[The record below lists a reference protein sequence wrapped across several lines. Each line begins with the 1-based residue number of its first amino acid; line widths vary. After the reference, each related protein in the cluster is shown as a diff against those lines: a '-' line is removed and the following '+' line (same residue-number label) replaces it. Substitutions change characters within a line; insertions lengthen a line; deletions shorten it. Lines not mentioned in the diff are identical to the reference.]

1 MNKQKWQEYIKKTE
15 QLMTVENNK
24 LVKLGS
30 LRVISFLL
38 AIISLTLSA
47 YQASAIGYLIS
58 ITLFIIFFYLVKRYK
73 QIEDKKAYFLEK
85 EKVLGKYL
93 ARLDDTKSGWKSFE
107 ENGASFLEEHDS
119 KSRDLDILGRSS
131 LYQFICTANT
141 LLGKK
146 TLAHALTK
154 GFQDSKIIEKR
165 QEAIKELIKQE
176 TLNLHLQTLSSQIKA
191 SSKESEEGIEQ
202 FLQQAEENSSDMNKG
217 MRLLSY
223 GIPFI
228 TLFAIVSAA
237 FGIAVL
243 PSYIIACGGILV
255 QLIIWGLYSGKS
267 EAVLGPVYYFA
278 KRITI
283 YSKLL
288 SAIEEAEF
296 KSEYLKELQN
306 KLLKDGSSTQ
316 GIKALNQ
323 LSGFIDLRYN
333 IILNILLNGLLMWD
347 VHCKDGLYQWQCLH
361 GKHMRTWLEVIG
373 EIEALISLSVP
384 AQLDRTYCYP
394 IIYKQPKPYVDFKDL
409 AHPLI
414 DGKKAVSNSFSLEQG
429 TCIITGSNMSGKTTF
444 LRSIGV
450 NLVLAYAGSVVFA
463 SDFKASKMKL
473 FTSMRIE
480 DRVDEGISTFYA
492 ELLRIKEMV
501 NYSQKNEPMLVL
513 IDEIFKG
520 TNSADRIL
528 GASETIKKLGK
539 PWVNVMVSTHDFELC
554 ELKEVGR
561 KIVNYH
567 FEEYY
572 EADKIRFDYRLK
584 QGRCQTTNAKY
595 LLKMIGILDEKRENS
610 SK

>member
-1 MNKQKWQEYIKKTE
+1 MNKQKWHEHIKKTQ
-15 QLMTVENNK
+15 QLMEVENHK

-38 AIISLTLSA
+38 AIVGLTLAA
-47 YQASAIGYLIS
+47 YGASGFGYLIS
-58 ITLFIIFFYLVKRYK
+58 VILFITFFYLVKCYK
-73 QIEDKKAYFLEK
+73 QVEAKKAYFLER
-85 EKVLGKYL
+85 EKVLGHYL
-93 ARLDDTKSGWKSFE
+93 ARLDDTKSGWRSFE
-107 ENGASFLEEHDS
+107 ENGASFLEEEDS
-119 KSRDLDILGRSS
+119 KSRDLDILGRAS
-131 LYQFICTANT
+131 LYQLICVAHTSF
-141 LLGKK
+141 GKK
-146 TLAHALTK
+146 ALAHALTK
-154 GFQDSKIIEKR
+154 GFQDPNIIEKR
-165 QEAIKELIKQE
+165 QEAIKELIQQE
-176 TLNLHLQTLSSQIKA
+176 ALNLHLQTLSSSIKA
-191 SSKESEEGIEQ
+191 SNKEREEGIEK
-202 FLQQAEENSSDMNKG
+202 FLQQAEKRTNQMSKG
-217 MRLLSY
+217 MRILSY

-228 TLFAIVSAA
+228 TLFAIVSVA
-237 FGIAVL
+237 FGIQVA
-243 PSYIIACGGILV
+243 PSYVIACLGILL
-255 QLIIWGLYSGKS
+255 QLIIWGIGSGKS
-267 EAVLGPVYYFA
+267 EAILGPVYFFA

-283 YSKLL
+283 YRELL
-288 SAIEEAEF
+288 IAIEEAEF
-296 KSEYLKELQN
+296 KSEYLKELQK
-306 KLLKDGSSTQ
+306 KLLKEGSSTQ
-316 GIKALNQ
+316 GIKSLNR
-323 LSGFIDLRYN
+323 LSGYIDLRYN
-333 IILNILLNGLLMWD
+333 IVLNMLLNGLLMWD
-347 VHCKDGLYQWQCLH
+347 VHCKDALEQWHFLY
-361 GKHMRTWLEVIG
+361 GKQMRTWLEVIG
-373 EIEALISLSVP
+373 EMEALISLSIP
-384 AQLDRTYCYP
+384 GQLDRTYCYP
-394 IIYKQPKPYVDFKDL
+394 SIYKQPKPYVDFKEL

-414 DGKKAVSNSFSLEQG
+414 SGEKAVRNSFSMEQD

-463 SDFKASKMKL
+463 NDFKASTMQL

-501 NYSQKNEPMLVL
+501 NYSEKNQPMLVL

-554 ELKEVGR
+554 ELKAVGR

-572 EADKIRFDYRLK
+572 EADKIHFDYRLK

-610 SK
+610 LR